1 MHSWHVLEQ
10 TKTQLVT
17 ADKLKSMA
25 HSKGRSYMEEKSSK
39 IIQKAVNVSELQIV
53 RGQEQIQGKY
63 IFFPY
68 F

>member
-1 MHSWHVLEQ
+1 MHSWRVLEQ

>member
-25 HSKGRSYMEEKSSK
+25 HSKGRSYTEEKSSK

>member
-39 IIQKAVNVSELQIV
+39 IIQKAVNVSELEIV

-63 IFFPY
+63 IIFPY